1 MTPWQTVTVYREL
14 LSELTQRE
22 IKQRYKQSIL
32 GYAWVILNPLF
43 QMLVMSFVFSIVMR
57 MPDIGVPYPIYLY
70 AGLLPWTL
78 FSNSLTGAVNSLV
91 NNAGLLTKIYFPREI
106 FVLSTLRAKVVDFL
120 LSAVI
125 FVIFMIYFQVPV
137 SIHILWVI
145 PIFFIQEIF
154 TYALSLLLAA
164 ANLFYRDIQYLFN
177 LIILIW
183 MYLTPVIYPIE
194 LFPAK
199 YRWIFQ
205 INPMAVIINA
215 YRQVILA
222 SSMPNL
228 LSLGVALSLSLA
240 LLIVAYKVFKKLEGV
255 FADVV

>member
-43 QMLVMSFVFSIVMR
+43 QMLVMSFVFSIIMR

-78 FSNSLTGAVNSLV
+78 FSNSLGSAVNSLV

-120 LSAVI
+120 LSTVI
-125 FVIFMIYFQVPV
+125 FVIFMIYFQIPV

-183 MYLTPVIYPIE
+183 MYLTPVIYPTE

-222 SSMPNL
+222 GGMPNL